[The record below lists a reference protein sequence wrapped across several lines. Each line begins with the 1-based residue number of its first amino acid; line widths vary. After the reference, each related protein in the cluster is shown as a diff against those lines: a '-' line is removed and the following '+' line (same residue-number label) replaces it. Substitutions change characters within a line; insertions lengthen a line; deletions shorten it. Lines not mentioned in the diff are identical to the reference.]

1 MGITE
6 RAVKRLHR
14 FHALMTGNPMA
25 RTSEPSF
32 LGFIVGHGEFAY
44 QRDDGLLVLPY
55 ACIEP

>member
-1 MGITE
+1 
-6 RAVKRLHR
+6 
-14 FHALMTGNPMA
+14 MTGNPMA